1 MNISL
6 IPKELEAYI
15 TSLETENAQMA
26 EDMDKMASVIESLED
41 KLENAH
47 ITINRLLV
55 EVSNGS
61 V

>member
-55 EVSNGS
+55 EVNNGS

>member
-1 MNISL
+1 MNVSL

-55 EVSNGS
+55 KGG
-61 V
+61 